1 MAAER
6 SRATPS
12 KTFHNCEVHM
22 KRYLLGI
29 SASIG
34 LTALAMAPASAEPFT
49 GDAIERYRLGDPG
62 MFTFLSGNLNG
73 LISAN
78 ADLRSNGHAE
88 LFCVPPS
95 AALGVQQAV
104 EILSK
109 HIKETAADGQRP
121 VGSVMLQ
128 SLKESFPCK

>member
-1 MAAER
+1 MR
-6 SRATPS
+6 
-12 KTFHNCEVHM
+12 KT
-22 KRYLLGI
+22 LLGI
-29 SASIG
+29 SASVG
-34 LTALAMAPASAEPFT
+34 LTALSVAPASAEAFAS
-49 GDAIERYRLGDPG
+49 DAIQRYRLGDPG

-78 ADLRSNGHAE
+78 AELRSNGHAE

-95 AALGVQQAV
+95 EVLGVQQTV

-109 HIKETAADGQRP
+109 RIKEIAADGQRP

-128 SLKESFPCK
+128 SLKQSFPCK